1 MRSVTQVSSPIWKA
15 SSLGNNPHPLGQ
27 GVKSSLCQQCW
38 RLVPSASPCFSQ
50 KPIPGLCWA
59 LVVTLGLNLI
69 FFCLLSIQNIWN
81 NMRSVSQPAIL
92 WARFCGHVLHLLE
105 FGFGPAG
112 CLRIHELPESSAREV
127 LRCGWW
133 GLEKKG
139 EWKLLKVI
147 SVSVVLTQT
156 GLGKSLTKCGCGSAD
171 LCVCTRSLLSSEY
184 R

>member
-139 EWKLLKVI
+139 EWKTVESYFCVCSADSNWLGKVI
-147 SVSVVLTQT
+147 HQMWLWLCRFVCLYQKLTQF
-156 GLGKSLTKCGCGSAD
+156 
-171 LCVCTRSLLSSEY
+171 RI
-184 R
+184 